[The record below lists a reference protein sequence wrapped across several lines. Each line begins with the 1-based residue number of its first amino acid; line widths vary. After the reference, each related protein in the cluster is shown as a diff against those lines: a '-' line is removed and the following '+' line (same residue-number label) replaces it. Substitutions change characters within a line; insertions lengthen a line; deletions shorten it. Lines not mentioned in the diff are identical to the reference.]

1 VIGIIQEIKKC
12 FVLSKNKEYSQNINK
27 KIKTTE
33 RQMINLLNKL
43 LARFGFSLV
52 STKKE
57 EYDLVEATVKF
68 MKEYPKVFS
77 GSLGSEY
84 IGDINYVK
92 EKVDGEFPQVS
103 GTTYYE
109 HQVLGKDRT
118 FFNFDGEKY
127 TTQELQEKLNETL

>member
-1 VIGIIQEIKKC
+1 
-12 FVLSKNKEYSQNINK
+12 
-27 KIKTTE
+27 
-33 RQMINLLNKL
+33 MIELLNKL
-43 LARFGFSLV
+43 LARFGFQLV
-52 STKKE
+52 STKP
-57 EYDLVEATVKF
+57 DMSLVEATVKF
-68 MKEYPKVFS
+68 MNTIPKDTLRNDHLVSFT
-77 GSLGSEY
+77 GY

-127 TTQELQEKLNETL
+127 TTQELAEKLND

>member
-1 VIGIIQEIKKC
+1 
-12 FVLSKNKEYSQNINK
+12 
-27 KIKTTE
+27 
-33 RQMINLLNKL
+33 MITLLNKL
-43 LARFGFSLV
+43 LSRFGFQLV
-52 STKKE
+52 STKP
-57 EYDLVEATVKF
+57 DTSLVEQTVKF
-68 MKEYPKVFS
+68 MNDHPKYFDGYNIPES
-77 GSLGSEY
+77 TY

-127 TTQELQEKLNETL
+127 TTQELAEKLKND